1 MAKVFGIH
9 RLDLKLGVT
18 AAEFEQVV
26 ADEFNALPQ
35 GVPGWQAASIVK
47 GDRGD
52 QVGQYLMIFEIES
65 VEARDKAARG
75 DGTFSPEAQQAIAQA
90 APVFDKLNGYL
101 RHKLG
106 EETPFT
112 DYVAVGK

>member
-9 RLDLKLGVT
+9 RLELKPGVN

-26 ADEFNALPQ
+26 AGEFNTLPQ
-35 GVPGWQAASIVK
+35 GVPGWQASIVK
-47 GDRGD
+47 GDRGNE
-52 QVGQYLMIFEIES
+52 VGQYLLIFEIES
-65 VEARDKAARG
+65 VQARDKAIPG
-75 DGTFSPEAQQAIAQA
+75 DGTLSPEAQQAMAQA

-101 RHKLG
+101 THKLG

-112 DYVAVGK
+112 DYVAVGT